1 MKNYRQSQFDNL
13 QKKNVNKSLFNL
25 SHEIKTQMC
34 FGRYYPIHYEECL
47 PGDEWEIDGEYQF
60 RFPGM
65 YFPIQQIGTMR
76 ADWFY
81 MPYKLLFLTGEDIPS
96 TNPQKLGWQAFIM
109 GDDIELPTTK
119 LNINGD
125 GYSSSS
131 GSQLYPGCS
140 YPIENYLG
148 FPYDTK
154 DREDGNKQMSV
165 PGSAFALSMY
175 LACYDEYYRNP
186 QWEEPQ
192 FFALRPGQTDNDD
205 SFEGVNQ
212 SINGIT
218 YVDWAST
225 GGGSNPIINH
235 APFFAHFEKDYFTTA
250 RPQPQDGDAILIP
263 SLGLDEDG
271 NYLPQQIRGL
281 DGTTPSEQQLTV
293 SEGVLQNQGTTAPL
307 VLETNAT
314 IRQLRLYQVL
324 QQFHE
329 RVMRIGKRYRGY
341 IEGLWGN
348 DPEPNAV
355 DIAQLVGSH
364 FGRIQITDTMTTAD
378 VPDGASTGNYRGNI
392 NFHNNGTTHR
402 YYCQDY
408 GLLMCILNVMP
419 NTSYGQ
425 QIERKWTREVNT
437 DFALDMFSGI
447 GDQEIKR
454 KELFAIGDN
463 RVWSVAGADLGSQDD
478 TIGYQDRFAE
488 YKTRV
493 NRVFNTAN
501 IYDSFYM
508 GSKPRG
514 ILSDYQ
520 NIDVAGFMLGHSNEA
535 LGNGIREVDIF
546 NVQPIKSGNSSY
558 LDSTIWAHIY
568 LTLKVKR
575 CLPYFSTPGKQIM

>member
-13 QKKNVNKSLFNL
+13 QKKNANKSLFNL

-81 MPYKLLFLTGEDIPS
+81 VPYKLLWKGS
-96 TNPQKLGWQAFIM
+96 TVFDTTNVQKRGWQGFIM
-109 GDDIELPTTK
+109 GEDLELPVTR

-154 DREDGNKQMSV
+154 DREDGNKQMWV
-165 PGSAFALSMY
+165 EGSAFPLAMY
-175 LACYDEYYRNP
+175 LMCYDEYYRNP
-186 QWEEPQ
+186 QWEEPS
-192 FFALRPGQTDNDD
+192 FFELSDGSLNH
-205 SFEGVNQ
+205 SEFNQ
-212 SINGIT
+212 VKQAINGIT
-218 YVDWAST
+218 YVDWVST
-225 GGGSNPIINH
+225 GGGTDPIINH

-263 SLGLDEDG
+263 SLGIEEDG
-271 NYLPQQIRGL
+271 TFTPQRVL
-281 DGTTPSEQQLTV
+281 KPDGTTPTDAALGVYSGELSEQGGDTPV
-293 SEGVLQNQGTTAPL
+293 

-314 IRQLRLYQVL
+314 IKQLRLYQVL

-355 DIAQLVGSH
+355 DIPQLVGSH

-378 VPDGASTGNYRGNI
+378 TSDASTSNYRGNI

-493 NRVFNTAN
+493 NRVFNTSN

-520 NIDVAGFMLGHSNEA
+520 SIDVAGFMLGHSNEA

-546 NVQPIKSGNSSY
+546 NVQPIKSGNSTY
-558 LDSTIWAHIY
+558 LDSTIWAHMY

>member
-13 QKKNVNKSLFNL
+13 QKKNVNKSFFNL
-25 SHEIKTQMC
+25 SHEVKTQMC

-81 MPYKLLFLTGEDIPS
+81 VPYKLLWKNDTPQT
-96 TNPQKLGWQAFIM
+96 TNYQKTGWQGFIM
-109 GDDIELPTTK
+109 GEDLELPTTL

-125 GYSSSS
+125 GWNTSS
-131 GSQLYPGCS
+131 GSELYPGCS

-154 DREDGNKQMSV
+154 DREDGNKQKFV
-165 PGSAFALSMY
+165 TGSAFPLAMY
-175 LACYDEYYRNP
+175 LMCYDEYYRNP

-192 FFALRPGQTDNDD
+192 FFDLQPGDNDERFQD
-205 SFEGVNQ
+205 VEQ
-212 SINGIT
+212 SLNGIA
-218 YVDWAST
+218 YLDWNDVTAGQLKS
-225 GGGSNPIINH
+225 H
-235 APFFAHFEKDYFTTA
+235 APFFAHYEKDYFTSA

-263 SLGLDEDG
+263 SLGVDEDG
-271 NYLPQQIRGL
+271 LYNPQKVLAL
-281 DGTTPSEQQLTV
+281 DGTPITGSQALLADNGKLI
-293 SEGVLQNQGTTAPL
+293 EGGADSNV
-307 VLETNAT
+307 VIETNAT
-314 IRQLRLYQVL
+314 IKQLRLYQVL

-355 DIAQLVGSH
+355 DIPQLVGSH

-378 VPDGASTGNYRGNI
+378 IPDGASTGNYRGNI

-419 NTSYGQ
+419 NTAYGQ
-425 QIERKWTREVNT
+425 GIERKWTREVNT

-447 GDQEIKR
+447 GDQEILR
-454 KELFAIGDN
+454 KEIFAINDN

-478 TIGYQDRFAE
+478 TIAYQDRFGE

-493 NRVFNTAN
+493 NRIFNTAN

-514 ILSDYQ
+514 ILSDYKS
-520 NIDVAGFMLGHSNEA
+520 IDVSTFMLGHSNDA

-546 NVQPIKSGNSSY
+546 NTQPIKSGNSTY
-558 LDSTIWAHIY
+558 LDSTIWAHMY

>member
-65 YFPIQQIGTMR
+65 YFPIQQVGTMR

-81 MPYKLLFLTGEDIPS
+81 VPYKLLWKGECQDT
-96 TNPQKLGWQAFIM
+96 TNYQKTGWQGFIM
-109 GDDIELPTTK
+109 GEDLELPTTK

-165 PGSAFALSMY
+165 DGSAFPLAMY
-175 LACYDEYYRNP
+175 LMCYDEYYRNP
-186 QWEEPQ
+186 QWEEPKSFDLQ
-192 FFALRPGQTDNDD
+192 PGSTENDIYFSD
-205 SFEGVNQ
+205 IDQ

-218 YVDWAST
+218 YVSWAST

-263 SLGLDEDG
+263 SLGLEEDG
-271 NYLPQQIRGL
+271 TYKTQRVLNP
-281 DGTTPSEQQLTV
+281 DGTVPADNPLSVQSGNLVESGGDTPV
-293 SEGVLQNQGTTAPL
+293 

-355 DIAQLVGSH
+355 DIPQLVGSH

-378 VPDGASTGNYRGNI
+378 TSEANTSNYRGNI

-425 QIERKWTREVNT
+425 GIERKWTREVNT

-463 RVWSVAGADLGSQDD
+463 RVWTVAGADLGSQDD

-493 NRVFNTAN
+493 NRVFNTSN

-520 NIDVAGFMLGHSNEA
+520 SIDVAGFMLGHSNEA

-546 NVQPIKSGNSSY
+546 NVQPIKSGNSTY
-558 LDSTIWAHIY
+558 LDSTIWAHMY

>member
-81 MPYKLLFLTGEDIPS
+81 VPYKLLWKGS
-96 TNPQKLGWQAFIM
+96 TVFDTTNVQKRGWQGFIM
-109 GDDIELPTTK
+109 GEDLELPTTK

-165 PGSAFALSMY
+165 EGSAFPLAMY
-175 LACYDEYYRNP
+175 LMCYDEYYRNP
-186 QWEEPQ
+186 QWEEPK
-192 FFALRPGQTDNDD
+192 FFELSDGSLNHTEFSQVKQ
-205 SFEGVNQ
+205 E
-212 SINGIT
+212 INGIE
-218 YVDWAST
+218 YVSWEPT
-225 GGGSNPIINH
+225 GGGTNPIINH

-263 SLGLDEDG
+263 SLGIE
-271 NYLPQQIRGL
+271 P
-281 DGTTPSEQQLTV
+281 DGTFTPQKVYKTDGTPPSPGDPLETGID
-293 SEGVLQNQGTTAPL
+293 GVLKQNTDDV

-355 DIAQLVGSH
+355 DIPQLVGSH

-402 YYCQDY
+402 YFCQDY

-493 NRVFNTAN
+493 NRVFNTSN
-501 IYDSFYM
+501 IYNSFYM

-546 NVQPIKSGNSSY
+546 NVQPIKSGNSTY

-568 LTLKVKR
+568 LTLKVQR

>member
-81 MPYKLLFLTGEDIPS
+81 VPYKLLWKNDSVDEQ
-96 TNPQKLGWQAFIM
+96 NYQKTGWQGFIM
-109 GDDIELPTTK
+109 GEDLELPTTK

-131 GSQLYPGCS
+131 GNQLYPGCS

-165 PGSAFALSMY
+165 EGSAFPLAMY
-175 LACYDEYYRNP
+175 LMCYDEYYRNP
-186 QWEEPQ
+186 QWEEPK
-192 FFALRPGQTDNDD
+192 FFDLQPGDNDNRFQD
-205 SFEGVNQ
+205 VKQ
-212 SINGIT
+212 DINGIT
-218 YVDWAST
+218 YVDWVST
-225 GGGSNPIINH
+225 GGGPNPIINH
-235 APFFAHFEKDYFTTA
+235 ASFFAHFEKDYFTTA

-263 SLGLDEDG
+263 SMGLE
-271 NYLPQQIRGL
+271 P
-281 DGTTPSEQQLTV
+281 DGTFTPQNVYKPDGTAAPNENLETQG
-293 SEGVLQNQGTTAPL
+293 GVITDGAGDPRII
-307 VLETNAT
+307 ETNAT

-355 DIAQLVGSH
+355 DIPQLVGSH

-378 VPDGASTGNYRGNI
+378 TSDASTSNYRGNI

-493 NRVFNTAN
+493 NRVFNTSN

-520 NIDVAGFMLGHSNEA
+520 SIDVAGFMLGHSNEA

-546 NVQPIKSGNSSY
+546 NVQPIKSGNSTY
-558 LDSTIWAHIY
+558 LDSTIWAHMY

>member
-81 MPYKLLFLTGEDIPS
+81 VPYKLLWKGS
-96 TNPQKLGWQAFIM
+96 TVFDTTNVQKRGWQGFIM
-109 GDDIELPTTK
+109 GEDLELPTTK

-165 PGSAFALSMY
+165 EGSAFPLAMY
-175 LACYDEYYRNP
+175 LMCYDEYYRNP
-186 QWEEPQ
+186 QWEEPK
-192 FFALRPGQTDNDD
+192 FFELSDGSLNHTEFSQVKQ
-205 SFEGVNQ
+205 E
-212 SINGIT
+212 INGIE
-218 YVDWAST
+218 YVSWEPT
-225 GGGSNPIINH
+225 GGGTNPIINH

-263 SLGLDEDG
+263 SLGIE
-271 NYLPQQIRGL
+271 P
-281 DGTTPSEQQLTV
+281 DGTFTPQKVYKTDGTPPSPGDPLETGID
-293 SEGVLQNQGTTAPL
+293 GVLKQNTDDV

-355 DIAQLVGSH
+355 DIPQLVGSH

-493 NRVFNTAN
+493 NRVFNTSN
-501 IYDSFYM
+501 IYNSFYM

-546 NVQPIKSGNSSY
+546 NVQPIKSGNSTY

-568 LTLKVKR
+568 LTLKVQR